1 MCNFRW
7 LLLGPMSGY
16 LIRTKFSGRSYM
28 FNIVKLHLLKCSIVC
43 AVYSEAVLYIIE
55 IDVFI
60 EIGIHR
66 NLYASSFQEISR
78 KLEKFCKLRLMC
90 SEAFAEKCIK
100 DSSIHRLG

>member
-1 MCNFRW
+1 
-7 LLLGPMSGY
+7 
-16 LIRTKFSGRSYM
+16 M
-28 FNIVKLHLLKCSIVC
+28 FNDVKLHLLKCSIVC

-60 EIGIHR
+60 EICIHR
-66 NLYASSFQEISR
+66 NLYASVASTFQEISR